1 MSARWLIGGCSAH
14 TWHRR
19 FPHCLVG
26 SNLCCGLRSG
36 PALVERL
43 YPEMG
48 LSSKAWRFARGVSLL
63 ASVVVCLG
71 AFLCFVPT
79 GLDIC
84 TALRTAHSH
93 PLDRGADEGYLAV
106 LQEEEEAWGADKV
119 AVNADLLTMVL
130 LGLCFGLS
138 FGWQLTNTQ
147 RQEALCS
154 LGEVGR
160 SWASACEGLSF
171 LGVFRL

>member
-1 MSARWLIGGCSAH
+1 MSIRWLIGSCSAH

-19 FPHCLVG
+19 FPHSLVG
-26 SNLCCGLRSG
+26 SALGCGLRSDL
-36 PALVERL
+36 ALVEQLLRDMRL
-43 YPEMG
+43 
-48 LSSKAWRFARGVSLL
+48 SKAWRFTRGVWLL
-63 ASVVVCLG
+63 AAVVVCLG